1 MTRVAARIVPLAL
14 LAGVPGAAHAH
25 LVNSGLGP
33 FYNGTLHLLLSPGDL
48 LVVLAVGLLAGQ
60 SGKPSARWAAI
71 VLPLAWGGAALAGL
85 LLGTATASG
94 WIGVALLI
102 LLGALVAAGVRL
114 PPSLMASLAALTG
127 LVHGLD
133 NAGAFVA
140 SDSAPV
146 AIAGIASGV
155 LILTLLT
162 AALAVSPR
170 ADWTRIALRVGGSW
184 IAAIGLLMLGWLLQ
198 GAS

>member
-1 MTRVAARIVPLAL
+1 VTRVAARIVPLAL